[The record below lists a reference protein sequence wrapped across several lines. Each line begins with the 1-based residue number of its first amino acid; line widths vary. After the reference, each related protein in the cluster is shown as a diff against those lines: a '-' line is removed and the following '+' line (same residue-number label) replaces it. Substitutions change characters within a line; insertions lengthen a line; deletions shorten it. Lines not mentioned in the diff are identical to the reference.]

1 VALDNDTA
9 LQAHSIIPS
18 LTADDL
24 QASIG
29 FDEGLGFGV
38 EQRWEEQGVL
48 QGVMLIAGNTR
59 IGLTQDDWK
68 KGRDRVKGQGTRL
81 FIGTNQ
87 DLDALA
93 ARAKAAGIALDSE
106 PHDTPW
112 GTRSFDLT
120 DPTGFK
126 ITVEQE

>member
-1 VALDNDTA
+1 M
-9 LQAHSIIPS
+9 P
-18 LTADDL
+18 
-24 QASIG
+24 G
-29 FDEGLGFGV
+29 
-38 EQRWEEQGVL
+38 
-48 QGVMLIAGNTR
+48 IAR

-126 ITVEQE
+126 ITVEKG

>member
-29 FDEGLGFGV
+29 FYEGLGFGV